1 MSATSPLYGT
11 TRDGLIA
18 ALVGDQ
24 AFAMVTNEAGSYL
37 VKAWGLGR
45 PIEDWTIADFHDR
58 RTDPVD
64 EAGFQRTVEEWAT
77 HVAQLAELNRRTVSA
92 RTSTPWGQSQHAVLY
107 AAGIVAHSTASHGG
121 FALSPDRNRLVASSL
136 RAGDGFYEEDC
147 AWVAVAAA
155 YPDLFTDFEKRHA
168 DDILRNVYPQAWEAI
183 HGQVLQPGESSAKD
197 RSRFDRDNADR
208 WVVVSAI
215 QSRQHPGFV
224 ECIAMLGGRRSTGG
238 RAPADEQRRYLVDE
252 AIYDIGAF
260 GFVIDE
266 ARDRPYAGPSSFV
279 GWTEA

>member
-11 TRDGLIA
+11 TRDGLFA

-24 AFAMVTNEAGSYL
+24 AFAMVSSEAGYHL
-37 VKAWGLGR
+37 VKAWGLKR

-64 EAGFQRTVEEWAT
+64 EAGFRRTVEEWAT
-77 HVAQLAELNRRTVSA
+77 HVAQLADLNRRTVSV

-107 AAGIVAHSTASHGG
+107 APGIVAHTTASHGG
-121 FALSPDRNRLVASSL
+121 FALSPDRNRLIAPGL
-136 RAGDGFYEEDC
+136 RTDDGFYEEDC
-147 AWVAVAAA
+147 AWVAVAAT
-155 YPDLFTDFEKRHA
+155 YPNLSTDFEKRQA
-168 DDILRNVYPQAWEAI
+168 DDILRDVYPEAWEAR
-183 HGQVLQPGESSAKD
+183 HGQVLQPGQSRAKD
-197 RSRFDRDNADR
+197 RSRFDRDNANR

-224 ECIAMLGGRRSTGG
+224 ECIAMLGGRRSTGC

-252 AIYDIGAF
+252 ALYDIGAF

-266 ARDRPYAGPSSFV
+266 ARDRRYAGPSSFI